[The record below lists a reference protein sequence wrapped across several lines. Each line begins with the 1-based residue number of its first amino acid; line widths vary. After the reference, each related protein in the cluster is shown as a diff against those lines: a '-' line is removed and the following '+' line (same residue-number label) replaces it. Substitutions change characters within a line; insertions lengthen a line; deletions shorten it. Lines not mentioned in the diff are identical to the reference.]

1 MKTNFKDLQPI
12 QDEVNAVVNARLI
25 ENNMELPVQMD
36 YLVAMHVEFFEFIN
50 AVGTFKFWKHSHNPD
65 KARVLDE
72 LADVM
77 AFFLSIGEINDNVDA
92 VITET
97 ETELASYTTLS
108 IIRSVSAAFQSGE
121 EVANDIILMGIA
133 VEISRREV
141 GATWEEIK
149 EAYETKSAE
158 NIKRQQEGY

>member
-133 VEISRREV
+133 VEIARREV

>member
-77 AFFLSIGEINDNVDA
+77 AFFLSIGEISDNVDA

-133 VEISRREV
+133 VEIARREV

>member
-97 ETELASYTTLS
+97 ESELASYTTLS

-133 VEISRREV
+133 VEIARREV

>member
-92 VITET
+92 VISET
-97 ETELASYTTLS
+97 EAELASYTTLS

-133 VEISRREV
+133 VEIARREV

>member
-92 VITET
+92 VISET

-133 VEISRREV
+133 VEIARREV